1 MNKRKGAKSRR
12 AVFETERI
20 REMRRD
26 FSSTLIGIEKQ
37 RARELAAEYRIERE
51 LIAERDNHRAVIE
64 AQRQLLSHP
73 WRHLVRW
80 VMSAPATR
88 QQKGGD

>member
-26 FSSTLIGIEKQ
+26 FSSTILSIESHH
-37 RARELAAEYRIERE
+37 ARSEAKRDRFERE
-51 LIAERDNHRAVIE
+51 LIMERANLRAVVE

-73 WRHLVRW
+73 WRHLLHW
-80 VMSAPATR
+80 VMSAPVTR